1 MPSLLRLGGIGLGIL
16 LVVFAVWVGRRATN
30 RSWVSVLGLAGL
42 GLVVVAIYPD
52 LVVPVQELLGLGDEP
67 LGRLITAMLVAITI
81 SFLLTF
87 YLMGKAERLNQR
99 LRRLIRALSAAQLER
114 DHSAGPLGG
123 VLVCIPA
130 YNEVLALPQVLAE
143 IPAQVAGLDTHVL
156 LIDDG
161 STDGTMALARSH
173 GIRVVQHPVNSGQG
187 AALQT
192 GYLVAEQLGAEVV
205 VTMDA
210 DGQHDPTQIE
220 RLVAPIV
227 ADQFDFVIGS
237 RVTGEYEREA
247 GGGGAVRA
255 LGVGAYTRITNV
267 LGGTRISDIA
277 SGFRAIRASKLA
289 AIAFTEDQFHN
300 PELLMGAVRA
310 GLRVGEV
317 PITIR
322 RRAAG
327 VTKKPFTLRYGIGF
341 LKVMVRSWLR

>member
-1 MPSLLRLGGIGLGIL
+1 MPSLLRLAGIL
-16 LVVFAVWVGRRATN
+16 LALLLIVVAVWVGRRDIN
-30 RSWVSVLGLAGL
+30 RSWVTVLGLS
-42 GLVVVAIYPD
+42 GLVLLGVAIYPD
-52 LVVPVQELLGLGDEP
+52 LVVPVQRLLGLEGTP
-67 LGRLITAMLVAITI
+67 LGRLMTAMLVAVTI

-87 YLMGKAERLNQR
+87 YLMAKAERLNQR

-114 DHSAGPLGG
+114 DHTAGPLGG

-130 YNEVLALPQVLAE
+130 YNEADALPRVLAE
-143 IPAQVAGLDTHVL
+143 IPPNVAGLDTHVL

-161 STDGTMALARSH
+161 SDDGTPTIARSH
-173 GIRVVQHPVNSGQG
+173 GIRVVQHPVRSGQG

-220 RLVAPIV
+220 RLVRPIV
-227 ADQFDFVIGS
+227 DDEFDFVIGS
-237 RVTGEYEREA
+237 RVTGEYERES
-247 GGGGAVRA
+247 GKGGAARA
-255 LGVGAYTRITNV
+255 IGVGAYTKLTNV
-267 LGGTRISDIA
+267 LGGTAISDIA

-317 PITIR
+317 PISIR

-327 VTKKPFTLRYGIGF
+327 VTKKPSALRYGIGF

>member
-1 MPSLLRLGGIGLGIL
+1 MPSLLRVAGVALG
-16 LVVFAVWVGRRATN
+16 FALIIIAIWIGRRATN
-30 RSWVSVLGLAGL
+30 RSWISVLGLAGL
-42 GLVVVAIYPD
+42 GLLGVAIFPD
-52 LVVPVQELLGLGDEP
+52 AVVPVQRLLGLDAAP
-67 LGRLITAMLVAITI
+67 LGRLTTAILVAVTVG
-81 SFLLTF
+81 FLLIF
-87 YLMGKAERLNQR
+87 YTMGKAERTNQR

-123 VLVCIPA
+123 VLVVIPA
-130 YNEVLALPQVLAE
+130 FDEVDTLPGVLDE
-143 IPAQVAGLDTHVL
+143 IPAQVAGLATHVL
-156 LIDDG
+156 LVDDG
-161 STDGTMALARSH
+161 STDGTANIARER

-220 RLVAPIV
+220 RLVRPIV
-227 ADQFDFVIGS
+227 DDVCDFVIGS

-247 GGGGAVRA
+247 GGGGVVRA
-255 LGVGAYTRITNV
+255 LGVGAYTRITNI
-267 LGGTRISDIA
+267 LGGTRITDIA

-300 PELLMGAVRA
+300 PELLMGAVRQ

-327 VTKKPFTLRYGIGF
+327 VTKKPSTLRYGIGF